1 MKKGIL
7 FLFFLFPNKG
17 IIAAED
23 NATKIHIP
31 IVYATDDNYVM
42 PTIVSMES
50 AVRSMKESSFYEF
63 TILVPDEIKQ
73 ENINRFEIFNDIY
86 KDKCSVN
93 LIKMGNAYSDCFTGQ
108 WAKCMYY
115 RLSIPYL
122 LKETDKAIYLD
133 GDTLVRHDLQEMYD
147 IDLGDNLC
155 GGVLE
160 PGYKRYKI
168 FKKFNEKIDKYIN
181 SGVLLI
187 NCHAWRE
194 NIDKNDIINLCINV
208 EKYKLYFPD
217 QDIINIICGG
227 RIKKLPFKFMRFNMF
242 GNIENEY
249 DKCEYAKNNYSKK
262 EFLEGKNDPV
272 IMHFLV
278 PKPWN
283 SKGTPKAL
291 YEEWY
296 NLFYSIKNR
305 YNFKTLELQ
314 NTVKYKENET
324 CCSKCCIC

>member
-7 FLFFLFPNKG
+7 FLFFLFTNKG

-73 ENINRFEIFNDIY
+73 ENINRFEIFKNIY
-86 KDKCSVN
+86 KDRCIVN
-93 LIKMGNAYSDCFTGQ
+93 LIKMGDAYSDCFTGQ

-115 RLSIPYL
+115 RLSIPCI
-122 LKETDKAIYLD
+122 LKDADKAIYLD
-133 GDTLVRHDLQEMYD
+133 SDTLVRHDLQEMYD

-262 EFLEGKNDPV
+262 NHGIQK
-272 IMHFLV
+272 
-278 PKPWN
+278 
-283 SKGTPKAL
+283 
-291 YEEWY
+291 
-296 NLFYSIKNR
+296 
-305 YNFKTLELQ
+305 ELQ
-314 NTVKYKENET
+314 KIYMKNGIIYLTR
-324 CCSKCCIC
+324 SKIGITSKL